1 MIWKTK
7 VTREEIPLPEG
18 ETFTLEIV
26 ELENLEETID
36 ELFIQ
41 LERTGK
47 PELLED
53 LCPYFGCVWPSA
65 RGLTEY
71 LLANSPEKKE
81 GAVRLLEVGCGLA
94 VPSIALAKIFR
105 LSKIVATDFHPEV
118 PVFLEENLARNH
130 VSRENFEYRSL
141 DWRKPPSD
149 LGKFGVVIG
158 SDILYEKNHPSDVA
172 EALVQLVKPRGRIII
187 ADPGRPYL
195 PVFVEEM
202 KARGFFAKP
211 RTFSVLHD
219 PVRGSELP
227 VGRKDVFVY
236 DFSKEP
242 IRDF

>member
-1 MIWKTK
+1 MNWRTK
-7 VTREEIPLPEG
+7 VTREEIPLPDG
-18 ETFTLEIV
+18 KKFTLEIE

-36 ELFIQ
+36 ELFLE

-65 RGLTEY
+65 RGLAEY
-71 LLANSPEKKE
+71 LLMNSPEKDE

-94 VPSIALAKIFR
+94 VPSIALARNFR

-118 PVFLEENLARNH
+118 PAFLKENLARNR
-130 VSRENFEYRSL
+130 VSAENFEYREL
-141 DWRKPPSD
+141 DWRKPPAD
-149 LGKFGVVIG
+149 LGKFGIVIG
-158 SDILYEKNHPSDVA
+158 SDILYEKSHPGDLA
-172 EALVQLVKPRGRIII
+172 EALVQLVKPSGRVII

-195 PVFVEEM
+195 SVFVDEM

-211 RTFSVLHD
+211 ITFSVAND
-219 PVRGSELP
+219 PVRGSTLP
-227 VGRKDVFVY
+227 AGKKDVFIY